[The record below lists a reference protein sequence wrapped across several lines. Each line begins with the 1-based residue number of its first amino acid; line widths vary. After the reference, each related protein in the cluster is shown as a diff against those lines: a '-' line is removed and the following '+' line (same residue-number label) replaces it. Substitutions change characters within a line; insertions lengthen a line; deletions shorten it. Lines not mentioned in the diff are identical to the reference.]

1 MFIDL
6 EKAFDRV
13 NWEILMD
20 VLKQAGVEWKERRL
34 IRNLYMN
41 QRVRVRLGEEVTGK
55 SELGKGVRQGCCL
68 SPTLFNIYLE
78 EIVKQGLLNED
89 GVFVGDRRV
98 KCIRFADDMALL
110 AESETK
116 INEMLEKVRAM
127 KYMG

>member
-41 QRVRVRLGEEVTGK
+41 QRVRVRLGEEMTGK
-55 SELGKGVRQGCCL
+55 SELGRGVRQECCL

-78 EIVKQGLLNED
+78 EIVKHRLLNED
-89 GVFVGDRRV
+89 DVSAGGRLYGTP
-98 KCIRFADDMALL
+98 CGI
-110 AESETK
+110 
-116 INEMLEKVRAM
+116 
-127 KYMG
+127 